1 MFQSNTPLA
10 GIGRFQ
16 LKAWNCSPKN
26 KLRAFIVADECSKG
40 RRMSVLILDNL
51 SYSIAGRLLLDRASL
66 MVDPGRRIGLI
77 GRNGA
82 GKSTLLKLI
91 GGALQPDGGTI
102 RLGNRVRMGYVAQE
116 APAGVIT
123 PLEVVLTAD
132 AERTA
137 LLAALEDPAMAPER
151 LGEIHDR
158 LMTIGAEAAPSRAA
172 SILSGLGFSTEWQS
186 RPMSSFSGGW
196 RMRVA
201 LAAVL
206 FSEPDLL
213 LLDEPTNHL
222 DLEAT
227 LWLEGYLQK
236 FPGAVL
242 LVSHDR
248 QLLDRAVE
256 AIVHLDGGRLTLTP
270 GGFAEFIRI
279 KTERAL
285 QQSRAAEKV
294 AEQRAHMQK
303 FVDRFRAK
311 ASKAKQAQ
319 SRIKALERMPQI
331 DAVVEDKATHFSF
344 PSAEPVAPPMLSL
357 DGVDIGY
364 DGKPILAG
372 VSLRLD
378 MEDRIALL
386 GTNGNGKSTLAK
398 LLAGRL
404 APLRGRE
411 FRTGNLR
418 VGYFAQHQEDDLVM
432 DDTPYD
438 HLSRTLPK
446 ATPPQVRA
454 QAARFGLDADRV
466 NTKVG
471 AMSGGEKARLL
482 LALATRDAPHLLIL
496 DEPTN
501 HLDIDARDALVK
513 ALAEFEGAVVLISH
527 DPYLVD
533 LVADR
538 LLLVAGGKVTALEG
552 DLAGY
557 ALSVTEGSSS
567 SGGGGRENARKA
579 ERNDSNGNN
588 KAARAEARSKMAP
601 LRQAAKA
608 AEQKLT
614 KLAAEQAQLET
625 RLTDPGIYTPAKAK
639 DLADINKRIAAI
651 KRETETAEQ
660 AWLMAEAALEEAG

>member
-1 MFQSNTPLA
+1 
-10 GIGRFQ
+10 
-16 LKAWNCSPKN
+16 
-26 KLRAFIVADECSKG
+26 
-40 RRMSVLILDNL
+40 MSVLILDTVSFAIGGRNL
-51 SYSIAGRLLLDRASL
+51 LERASL

-91 GGALQPDGGTI
+91 AGELQADGGTI
-102 RLGNRVRMGYVAQE
+102 RLGQRVRLGYVAQE
-116 APAGVIT
+116 APGGEVT
-123 PLEVVLTAD
+123 PLEVVLRAD
-132 AERTA
+132 VERST
-137 LLAALEDPAMAPER
+137 LLAASEDPAVAPER
-151 LGEIHDR
+151 LAEIHDR
-158 LMTIGAEAAPSRAA
+158 LLTIEADSAPSRAA
-172 SILSGLGFSTEWQS
+172 SILSGLGFSTEWQA
-186 RPMSSFSGGW
+186 RPMSSYSGGW

-206 FSEPDLL
+206 ISAPDLL

-227 LWLEGYLQK
+227 LWLETYLGK

-256 AIVHLDGGRLTLTP
+256 AIAHLDGGKLTLTP
-270 GGFAEFIRI
+270 GGFAEFVRI

-285 QQSRAAEKV
+285 QQGRAAEKI

-303 FVDRFRAK
+303 FVDRFKAQ
-311 ASKAKQAQ
+311 ASKARQAQ

-331 DAVVEDKATHFSF
+331 ESVVEDKATRFSF
-344 PSAEPVAPPMLSL
+344 PEPNKLAPPMLSL

-364 DGKPILAG
+364 DGKAILNG
-372 VSLRLD
+372 VSLRID

-404 APLRGRE
+404 APLKGRQ

-418 VGYFAQHQEDDLVM
+418 VGYFAQHQEEDLVAHE
-432 DDTPYD
+432 TPYE
-438 HLSRTLPK
+438 HLSRALPK

-466 NTKVG
+466 NTKVS
-471 AMSGGEKARLL
+471 AMSGGERARLL

-513 ALAEFEGAVVLISH
+513 ALAEFEGAVLLISH

-552 DLAGY
+552 DLESYSA
-557 ALSVTEGSSS
+557 SITESAPASR
-567 SGGGGRENARKA
+567 GGGGGER
-579 ERNDSNGNN
+579 ERNNA
-588 KAARAEARSKMAP
+588 KQAKAEARSRLAP
-601 LRQAAKA
+601 LRQAVKDAELRMAKLN
-608 AEQKLT
+608 AERGMLEK
-614 KLAAEQAQLET
+614 KLA
-625 RLTDPGIYTPAKAK
+625 DPSIYTPGKAK
-639 DLADINKRIAAI
+639 DLTYINQRLAAI
-651 KRETETAEQ
+651 KRDTDTAERD
-660 AWLMAEAALEEAG
+660 WLAAEAALEAAA

>member
-1 MFQSNTPLA
+1 
-10 GIGRFQ
+10 
-16 LKAWNCSPKN
+16 
-26 KLRAFIVADECSKG
+26 
-40 RRMSVLILDNL
+40 MSALILDNL
-51 SYSIAGRLLLDRASL
+51 SYSIAGRVLLNQASL

-91 GGALQPDGGTI
+91 GGELQPDGGTI
-102 RLGNRVRMGYVAQE
+102 RLGNRVRLGYVAQE
-116 APAGVIT
+116 APAGAIT
-123 PLEVVLTAD
+123 PLEVVLAAD

-137 LLAALEDPAMAPER
+137 LLAALEDPAVAPS
-151 LGEIHDR
+151 LLAEIHDR
-158 LMTIGAEAAPSRAA
+158 LLTIGAEAAPSRAA
-172 SILSGLGFSTEWQS
+172 SILSGLGFSSAWQS

-206 FSEPDLL
+206 FSAPDLL

-227 LWLEGYLQK
+227 LWLESYLQK

-285 QQSRAAEKV
+285 QQSRAAEKA

-319 SRIKALERMPQI
+319 SRLKALERMPQI
-331 DAVVEDKATHFSF
+331 DAVVEDRATHFSF

-364 DGKPILAG
+364 DGKPVLSG

-404 APLRGRE
+404 DPLRGRQ

-418 VGYFAQHQEDDLVM
+418 VGYFAQHQEEDLVLG
-432 DDTPYD
+432 DTPYD
-438 HLSRTLPK
+438 HLSRALPK

-538 LLLVAGGKVTALEG
+538 LLLVAGGQVTALEG

-557 ALSVTEGSSS
+557 AASVTEGSSS
-567 SGGGGRENARKA
+567 SGGGSREAARKP
-579 ERNDSNGNN
+579 ERQDS

-601 LRQAAKA
+601 LRQAVKA
-608 AEQKLT
+608 AEQKLA
-614 KLAAEQAQLET
+614 KLAAEQALLET
-625 RLTDPGIYTPAKAK
+625 RLADPGIYSQAK

-651 KRETETAEQ
+651 KRETEAAEQ
-660 AWLMAEAALEEAG
+660 EWLAAAAALEDVS

>member
-1 MFQSNTPLA
+1 
-10 GIGRFQ
+10 
-16 LKAWNCSPKN
+16 
-26 KLRAFIVADECSKG
+26 
-40 RRMSVLILDNL
+40 MSVLILDTV
-51 SYSIAGRLLLDRASL
+51 SYSIAGRNLLERASL

-91 GGALQPDGGTI
+91 AGELQADGGTI
-102 RLGNRVRMGYVAQE
+102 RLGQRVRLGYVAQE
-116 APAGVIT
+116 APGGDVT
-123 PLEVVLTAD
+123 PLQVVLKAD
-132 AERTA
+132 VERTE
-137 LLAALEDPAMAPER
+137 LLAQSEDASVAPER
-151 LGEIHDR
+151 LAEIHDR
-158 LMTIGAEAAPSRAA
+158 LLTIEADAAPARAA
-172 SILSGLGFSTEWQS
+172 SILSGLGFSTEWQG

-206 FSEPDLL
+206 FSAPDLL

-227 LWLEGYLQK
+227 LWLEQYLGK

-256 AIVHLDGGRLTLTP
+256 AIAHLDGGKVTLTP

-279 KTERAL
+279 KTERGL
-285 QQSRAAEKV
+285 QQGRAAEKA
-294 AEQRAHMQK
+294 AEQRAHMQS

-311 ASKAKQAQ
+311 ASKARQAQ

-331 DAVVEDKATHFSF
+331 EAVVEDKATRFSF
-344 PSAEPVAPPMLSL
+344 PEPNKLAPPMLSL

-364 DGKPILAG
+364 DGKAILSG
-372 VSLRLD
+372 VSLRID

-404 APLRGRE
+404 APLKGRQ

-418 VGYFAQHQEDDLVM
+418 VGYFAQHQEEDLVAHE
-432 DDTPYD
+432 TPYE
-438 HLSRTLPK
+438 HLSRALPK

-466 NTKVG
+466 NTKVS
-471 AMSGGEKARLL
+471 AMSGGERARLL

-513 ALAEFEGAVVLISH
+513 ALAEFEGAVLLISH

-538 LLLVAGGKVTALEG
+538 LLLVANGKVTALEG
-552 DLAGY
+552 DLESY
-557 ALSVTEGSSS
+557 ANSVTDAQPSSR
-567 SGGGGRENARKA
+567 GGGGGER
-579 ERNDSNGNN
+579 ERNNA
-588 KAARAEARSKMAP
+588 KQAKAEARSRMAP
-601 LRQAAKA
+601 LRQAVKD
-608 AEQKLT
+608 AELRLA
-614 KLAAEQAQLET
+614 KLAAEQALLEKK
-625 RLTDPGIYTPAKAK
+625 LADPGIYSPGKAK
-639 DLADINKRIAAI
+639 DLTYINQRIASI
-651 KRETETAEQ
+651 KRETEAAERD
-660 AWLMAEAALEEAG
+660 WLAAEAAVEAAA

>member
-1 MFQSNTPLA
+1 
-10 GIGRFQ
+10 
-16 LKAWNCSPKN
+16 
-26 KLRAFIVADECSKG
+26 
-40 RRMSVLILDNL
+40 MSVLILDSI
-51 SYSIAGRLLLDRASL
+51 SYSIAGRNLLERASL

-91 GGALQPDGGTI
+91 AGELAVDGGTI
-102 RLGNRVRMGYVAQE
+102 RLGQRIRLGYVAQE
-116 APAGVIT
+116 APGGAVT
-123 PLEVVLTAD
+123 PLDVVLAAD
-132 AERTA
+132 TERAE
-137 LLAALEDPAMAPER
+137 LLALADDHSVEPER
-151 LGEIHDR
+151 IAEIHDR
-158 LMTIGAEAAPSRAA
+158 LLTIQADAAPARAA
-172 SILSGLGFSTEWQS
+172 SILSGLGFAADAQA

-206 FSEPDLL
+206 FSAPDLL

-227 LWLEGYLQK
+227 LWLEQYLQK
-236 FPGAVL
+236 FPGAIL

-256 AIVHLDGGRLTLTP
+256 AIAHLDNGKLSLTP
-270 GGFAEFIRI
+270 GGFAEFILI
-279 KTERAL
+279 KTEKAL
-285 QQSRAAEKV
+285 QQGRAAEKA
-294 AEQRAHMQK
+294 AEQRAHMQS

-311 ASKAKQAQ
+311 ASKARQAQ

-331 DAVVEDKATHFSF
+331 EAVVEDKATKFSF
-344 PSAEPVAPPMLSL
+344 PEPNKLAPPMLSL

-364 DGKPILAG
+364 DGKPVLGG
-372 VSLRLD
+372 VSLRID

-404 APLRGRE
+404 QPLKGRQ

-432 DDTPYD
+432 HETPYD
-438 HLSRTLPK
+438 HLSRALPK
-446 ATPPQVRA
+446 ATPPQIRA
-454 QAARFGLDADRV
+454 QAARFGLDSDRV
-466 NTKVG
+466 NTKVS

-513 ALAEFEGAVVLISH
+513 ALAEFEGAVLLISH

-538 LLLVAGGKVTALEG
+538 LLLVANGKVTALEG
-552 DLAGY
+552 DLESY
-557 ALSVTEGSSS
+557 AASVTDSPTPS
-567 SGGGGRENARKA
+567 RENPR
-579 ERNDSNGNN
+579 RND
-588 KAARAEARSKMAP
+588 KKDKAEARSKTAP
-601 LRQAAKA
+601 LRQAVKD
-608 AEQKLT
+608 AEHRLAKLT
-614 KLAAEQAQLET
+614 AERALLEKKLA
-625 RLTDPGIYTPAKAK
+625 DPAIYSPGKSK
-639 DLADINKRIAAI
+639 DLTYINQRIAAI
-651 KRETETAEQ
+651 KRETDTAERD
-660 AWLMAEAALEEAG
+660 WLAAEAALESAA

>member
-1 MFQSNTPLA
+1 
-10 GIGRFQ
+10 
-16 LKAWNCSPKN
+16 
-26 KLRAFIVADECSKG
+26 
-40 RRMSVLILDNL
+40 MSVLILDSV
-51 SYSIAGRLLLDRASL
+51 SYSIAGRNLLERASL
-66 MVDPGRRIGLI
+66 MIDAGRRVGLI

-91 GGALQPDGGTI
+91 AGELQADGGSI
-102 RLGNRVRMGYVAQE
+102 KLGQRLRMGYVAQE
-116 APAGVIT
+116 APGGDVT
-123 PLEVVLTAD
+123 PLEVVLAAD
-132 AERTA
+132 AERTQ
-137 LLAALEDPAMAPER
+137 LLAEAEDPALAPER
-151 LGEIHDR
+151 IAEVHDR
-158 LMTIGAEAAPSRAA
+158 LLTIGADAAPARAA
-172 SILSGLGFSTEWQS
+172 SILSGLGFSTDWQA

-206 FSEPDLL
+206 FSAPDLL

-227 LWLEGYLQK
+227 LWLENYLGK

-256 AIVHLDGGRLTLTP
+256 AIAHLDGGKLTLTP

-285 QQSRAAEKV
+285 QQGRAAERA

-311 ASKAKQAQ
+311 ASKARQAQ

-331 DAVVEDKATHFSF
+331 EAVVEDRATRFEF
-344 PSAEPVAPPMLSL
+344 PEPNKLAPPMLSL

-364 DGKPILAG
+364 DGKAVLSG
-372 VSLRLD
+372 VSLRVD

-404 APLRGRE
+404 APLKGRQ

-418 VGYFAQHQEDDLVM
+418 VGYFAQHQEEDLVASE
-432 DDTPYD
+432 TPYE
-438 HLSRTLPK
+438 HLARALPK

-471 AMSGGEKARLL
+471 AMSGGERARLL

-513 ALAEFEGAVVLISH
+513 ALAEFEGAVLLISH

-538 LLLVAGGKVTALEG
+538 LLLVADGKVTALDG
-552 DLAGY
+552 DLESY
-557 ALSVTEGSSS
+557 AASVTEGSGSH
-567 SGGGGRENARKA
+567 GGGSRDHSREHRKSGKQ
-579 ERNDSNGNN
+579 E
-588 KAARAEARSKMAP
+588 RAEARSRTAP
-601 LRQAAKA
+601 LRQAVKD
-608 AEQKLT
+608 AELRLA
-614 KLAAEQAQLET
+614 KLAAERGLLEKK
-625 RLTDPGIYTPAKAK
+625 LADPGIYAPGKAK
-639 DLADINKRIAAI
+639 DLTYINQRIAAI
-651 KRETETAEQ
+651 KRETEAAERD
-660 AWLMAEAALEEAG
+660 WLAAEAALEAVL

>member
-1 MFQSNTPLA
+1 
-10 GIGRFQ
+10 
-16 LKAWNCSPKN
+16 
-26 KLRAFIVADECSKG
+26 
-40 RRMSVLILDNL
+40 MSVLILENL
-51 SYSIAGRLLLDRASL
+51 SYSIAGRNLLDRAAL

-91 GGALQPDGGTI
+91 GGELQPDGGTI
-102 RLGNRVRMGYVAQE
+102 RLGARVRMGYVAQE
-116 APAGVIT
+116 APGGEAT
-123 PLEVVLTAD
+123 PLEVVLAAD
-132 AERTA
+132 LERTS
-137 LLAALEDPAMAPER
+137 LLAAAEDPDIAPDR
-151 LGEIHDR
+151 IAEIHDR
-158 LMTIGAEAAPSRAA
+158 LLTIQADAAPARAA
-172 SILSGLGFSTEWQS
+172 AILSGLGFATDAQA

-206 FSEPDLL
+206 FSAPDLL

-227 LWLEGYLQK
+227 LWLEQYLGK

-256 AIVHLDGGRLTLTP
+256 AIAHLDGGKLTLTP

-285 QQSRAAEKV
+285 QLGRAAERA
-294 AEQRAHMQK
+294 AEQRAHMQS

-311 ASKAKQAQ
+311 ASKARQAQ

-331 DAVVEDKATHFSF
+331 ESVVEDKVTRFSF
-344 PSAEPVAPPMLSL
+344 PEPNKLAPPMLSL

-364 DGKPILAG
+364 DGAPVLRG
-372 VSLRLD
+372 VSLRVD

-404 APLRGRE
+404 APLAGRQ

-418 VGYFAQHQEDDLVM
+418 VGYFAQHQEEDLVASES
-432 DDTPYD
+432 PYE
-438 HLSRTLPK
+438 HLSRALPK

-466 NTKVG
+466 NTKVS
-471 AMSGGEKARLL
+471 AMSGGERARLL

-513 ALAEFEGAVVLISH
+513 ALAEFEGAVLLISH

-538 LLLVAGGKVTALEG
+538 LLLVAGGKVTALDG
-552 DLAGY
+552 DLESY
-557 ALSVTEGSSS
+557 ASSVTEAAPS
-567 SGGGGRENARKA
+567 RENSRK
-579 ERNDSNGNN
+579 NDKKDNH
-588 KAARAEARSKMAP
+588 KKERAEARSKTAP
-601 LRQAAKA
+601 LRQAVKD
-608 AEQKLT
+608 AEQRLAR
-614 KLAAEQAQLET
+614 LAAERQMLE
-625 RLTDPGIYTPAKAK
+625 RKLADPGIYGPTKAK
-639 DLADINKRIAAI
+639 DLAYINQRMGAI
-651 KRETETAEQ
+651 KRETEAAERD
-660 AWLMAEAALEEAG
+660 WLAAEAALEAAA

>member
-1 MFQSNTPLA
+1 
-10 GIGRFQ
+10 
-16 LKAWNCSPKN
+16 
-26 KLRAFIVADECSKG
+26 
-40 RRMSVLILDNL
+40 MSVLILDTI
-51 SYSIAGRLLLDRASL
+51 SYSIAGRNLLERASL

-91 GGALQPDGGTI
+91 AGELQADGGTI
-102 RLGNRVRMGYVAQE
+102 RLGQRVRLGYVAQE
-116 APAGVIT
+116 APGGDIS
-123 PLEVVLTAD
+123 PLDVVLRAD

-137 LLAALEDPAMAPER
+137 LLAASEDESVAPEK
-151 LGEIHDR
+151 LAEIHDR
-158 LMTIGAEAAPSRAA
+158 LLTIEADSAPARAA
-172 SILSGLGFSTEWQS
+172 AILSGLGFSTEWQA

-206 FSEPDLL
+206 FSAPDLL

-227 LWLEGYLQK
+227 LWLEQYLGK

-256 AIVHLDGGRLTLTP
+256 AIAHLDGGKITLTP

-285 QQSRAAEKV
+285 QQGRAAEKA
-294 AEQRAHMQK
+294 AEQRAHMQS

-311 ASKAKQAQ
+311 ASKARQAQ

-331 DAVVEDKATHFSF
+331 ESVVEDKATRFSF
-344 PSAEPVAPPMLSL
+344 PEPNKLAPPMLSL

-364 DGKPILAG
+364 DGKAVLTG
-372 VSLRLD
+372 VSLRVD

-404 APLRGRE
+404 APLRGRQ

-418 VGYFAQHQEDDLVM
+418 VGYFAQHQEEDLVAHE
-432 DDTPYD
+432 TPYE
-438 HLSRTLPK
+438 HLSRALPK

-466 NTKVG
+466 NTKVS
-471 AMSGGEKARLL
+471 AMSGGERARLL

-513 ALAEFEGAVVLISH
+513 ALAEFEGAVLLISH

-538 LLLVAGGKVTALEG
+538 LLLVANGKVTALEG
-552 DLAGY
+552 DLESY
-557 ALSVTEGSSS
+557 ANSVTDSAPTSR
-567 SGGGGRENARKA
+567 GGGGGERER
-579 ERNDSNGNN
+579 SN
-588 KAARAEARSKMAP
+588 KQAKAEARSKMAP
-601 LRQAAKA
+601 LRQAVKD
-608 AEQKLT
+608 AELRLA
-614 KLAAEQAQLET
+614 KLAAERAMLEKK
-625 RLTDPGIYTPAKAK
+625 LADPGIYASAKAK
-639 DLADINKRIAAI
+639 DLTYINQRIAAI
-651 KRETETAEQ
+651 KRDTEAAERD
-660 AWLMAEAALEEAG
+660 WLAAEAAVEAAA

>member
-1 MFQSNTPLA
+1 
-10 GIGRFQ
+10 
-16 LKAWNCSPKN
+16 
-26 KLRAFIVADECSKG
+26 
-40 RRMSVLILDNL
+40 MSVLIIDTL
-51 SYSIAGRLLLDRASL
+51 SYSIAGRNLLDRASL

-91 GGALQPDGGTI
+91 AGQIQPDGGTI
-102 RLGNRVRMGYVAQE
+102 RQGARTRLGYVAQE
-116 APAGVIT
+116 APSGPVS
-123 PLEVVLTAD
+123 PLEVVLAAD
-132 AERTA
+132 LERA
-137 LLAALEDPAMAPER
+137 QLLADSENPAVAPEK
-151 LGEIHDR
+151 LAEIHDR
-158 LMTIGAEAAPSRAA
+158 LLTIEADAAPARAA
-172 SILSGLGFSTEWQS
+172 AILSGLGFNTEWQA

-206 FSEPDLL
+206 FSAPDLL

-227 LWLEGYLQK
+227 LWLEQYLSK

-256 AIVHLDGGRLTLTP
+256 AIAHLDGGKVTLTP

-279 KTERAL
+279 KTEKAL
-285 QQSRAAEKV
+285 QQGRAAEKA
-294 AEQRAHMQK
+294 AEARAHMQS

-311 ASKAKQAQ
+311 ASKARQAQ

-331 DAVVEDKATHFSF
+331 ESVVEDHATRFTF
-344 PSAEPVAPPMLSL
+344 PEPNKLAPPMLSL
-357 DGVDIGY
+357 DGVNIGY
-364 DGKPILAG
+364 DNKPVLSN
-372 VSLRLD
+372 VSLRID

-404 APLRGRE
+404 APLSGRQ
-411 FRTGNLR
+411 FRSGSLR
-418 VGYFAQHQEDDLVM
+418 VGYFAQHQEEDLVAGE
-432 DDTPYD
+432 TPFE
-438 HLSRTLPK
+438 HLSRALPK
-446 ATPPQVRA
+446 ATPSQVRG

-466 NTKVG
+466 NTKVS
-471 AMSGGEKARLL
+471 AMSGGERARLL

-513 ALAEFEGAVVLISH
+513 ALAEFEGAVLLISH

-538 LLLVAGGKVTALEG
+538 LLLVANGKVTALEG
-552 DLAGY
+552 DLESYSA
-557 ALSVTEGSSS
+557 SITEGSAS
-567 SGGGGRENARKA
+567 SGHGSRDHDHSHKK
-579 ERNDSNGNN
+579 SNN
-588 KAARAEARSKMAP
+588 KNNKREKAEARSAIAP
-601 LRQAAKA
+601 LRQAVKD
-608 AEQKLT
+608 AEHRIN
-614 KLAAEQAQLET
+614 KLAAERALIEQKLA
-625 RLTDPGIYTPAKAK
+625 DPNIYAPGKAK
-639 DLADINKRIAAI
+639 DLTYLNQRLVTL
-651 KRETETAEQ
+651 KRETTTAE
-660 AWLMAEAALEEAG
+660 ADWLAAEAALEAAA

>member
-1 MFQSNTPLA
+1 
-10 GIGRFQ
+10 
-16 LKAWNCSPKN
+16 
-26 KLRAFIVADECSKG
+26 
-40 RRMSVLILDNL
+40 MSVLSLENV
-51 SYSIAGRLLLDRASL
+51 SYSIAGRNLLERASL

-91 GGALQPDGGTI
+91 AGEISADGGSI
-102 RLGNRVRMGYVAQE
+102 RFGQRVRLGYVAQE
-116 APAGVIT
+116 APSGDIT
-123 PLEVVLTAD
+123 PLEVVLKAD
-132 AERTA
+132 LERAA
-137 LLAALEDPAMAPER
+137 LLAEAEDPKTAPER
-151 LGEIHDR
+151 IAEIHDR
-158 LMTIGAEAAPSRAA
+158 LVTIEADAAPARAA
-172 SILSGLGFSTEWQS
+172 SILSGLGFSTEWQT

-206 FSEPDLL
+206 FAAPDLL

-227 LWLEGYLQK
+227 LWLEQYLAK

-256 AIVHLDGGRLTLTP
+256 AIAHLDGGKLTLTP
-270 GGFAEFIRI
+270 GGFAEYIRI
-279 KTERAL
+279 KTEKAL
-285 QQSRAAEKV
+285 QLGRAAERA

-303 FVDRFRAK
+303 FVDRFRAS
-311 ASKAKQAQ
+311 ATKAKQAQ
-319 SRIKALERMPQI
+319 SRIKAIERMPQI
-331 DAVVEDKATHFSF
+331 ESVVEDKVTRFSF
-344 PSAEPVAPPMLSL
+344 PEPNKLAPPMLSL
-357 DGVDIGY
+357 DNVDIGY
-364 DGKPILAG
+364 DGKAVLSG
-372 VSLRLD
+372 VSLRVD

-398 LLAGRL
+398 FLAGRL
-404 APLRGRE
+404 APLAGRQ

-418 VGYFAQHQEDDLVM
+418 VGYFAQHQEEDLVM
-432 DDTPYD
+432 TETPYE
-438 HLSRTLPK
+438 HLSRALPK

-501 HLDIDARDALVK
+501 HLDIDARDALVR
-513 ALAEFEGAVVLISH
+513 ALADFEGAVLLISH

-538 LLLVAGGKVTALEG
+538 LLLVANGKVTALEG
-552 DLAGY
+552 DLASY
-557 ALSVTEGSSS
+557 AASVTEGSTS
-567 SGGGGRENARKA
+567 SGGGSRDHSRENSRKNA
-579 ERNDSNGNN
+579 KQE
-588 KAARAEARSKMAP
+588 KAEARSRTAP
-601 LRQAAKA
+601 LRQAVKDAELRLAKLN
-608 AEQKLT
+608 AERALLEK
-614 KLAAEQAQLET
+614 KLA
-625 RLTDPGIYTPAKAK
+625 DPGIYTAGKAK
-639 DLADINKRIAAI
+639 DLTYINQRIAAI
-651 KRETETAEQ
+651 KRETDRAEQ
-660 AWLMAEAALEEAG
+660 DWLAAEAALEAVV

>member
-1 MFQSNTPLA
+1 
-10 GIGRFQ
+10 
-16 LKAWNCSPKN
+16 
-26 KLRAFIVADECSKG
+26 
-40 RRMSVLILDNL
+40 MSVLILDTV
-51 SYSIAGRLLLDRASL
+51 SYSIAGRNLLERASL

-91 GGALQPDGGTI
+91 AGELQADGGTI
-102 RLGNRVRMGYVAQE
+102 RLGQRVRLGYVAQE
-116 APAGVIT
+116 APGGDIS
-123 PLEVVLTAD
+123 PLDVVLRAD

-137 LLAALEDPAMAPER
+137 LLAASEDESVAPEK
-151 LGEIHDR
+151 LAEIHDR
-158 LMTIGAEAAPSRAA
+158 LLTIEADSAPARAA
-172 SILSGLGFSTEWQS
+172 AILSGLGFSTEWQS

-206 FSEPDLL
+206 FSAPDLL

-227 LWLEGYLQK
+227 LWLEQYLGK

-256 AIVHLDGGRLTLTP
+256 AIAHLDGGKITLTP

-285 QQSRAAEKV
+285 QQGRAAEKA
-294 AEQRAHMQK
+294 AEQRAHMQS

-311 ASKAKQAQ
+311 ASKARQAQ

-331 DAVVEDKATHFSF
+331 ESVVEDKATRFSF
-344 PSAEPVAPPMLSL
+344 PEPNKLAPPMLSL

-364 DGKPILAG
+364 DGKPVLTG
-372 VSLRLD
+372 VSLRVD

-404 APLRGRE
+404 APLRGRQ

-418 VGYFAQHQEDDLVM
+418 VGYFAQHQEEDLVAHE
-432 DDTPYD
+432 TPYE
-438 HLSRTLPK
+438 HLSRALPK

-466 NTKVG
+466 NTKVSS
-471 AMSGGEKARLL
+471 MSGGERARLL

-513 ALAEFEGAVVLISH
+513 ALAEFEGAVLLISH

-538 LLLVAGGKVTALEG
+538 LLLVANGKVTALDG
-552 DLAGY
+552 DLESY
-557 ALSVTEGSSS
+557 ANSVTDSAPTSR
-567 SGGGGRENARKA
+567 GGGGGER
-579 ERNDSNGNN
+579 ERNNA
-588 KAARAEARSKMAP
+588 KQAKAEARNKMAP
-601 LRQAAKA
+601 LRQAVKD
-608 AEQKLT
+608 AELRLA
-614 KLAAEQAQLET
+614 KLAAERALLEKK
-625 RLTDPGIYTPAKAK
+625 LADPGIYSPGKAK
-639 DLADINKRIAAI
+639 DLTYINQRIAAI
-651 KRETETAEQ
+651 KRDTEAAERD
-660 AWLMAEAALEEAG
+660 WLAAEAAVEAAA